1 VVVSVSVGANGVSVI
16 DGARDARMPQAVIA
30 NSTMKPTASHVPS
43 ILPAFGL
50 ATVLFPHQA

>member
-1 VVVSVSVGANGVSVI
+1 
-16 DGARDARMPQAVIA
+16 MPQAVIA